1 MKKFFSILMTV
12 LSLSAYCQT
21 LKTFNGTF
29 NDGKLQN
36 GTAVYTY
43 YEDPNTHEYLKQGA
57 FKYTFTGKGD
67 YQGYD
72 QTITGNFEK
81 GLKNDEIH
89 TRTRNIYIV
98 EKARNTN
105 EQKKKL
111 QRLF

>member
-1 MKKFFSILMTV
+1 MTV

-81 GLKNDEIH
+81 GLKNGTGTMALVFGVMAFSIAS
-89 TRTRNIYIV
+89 TLISKV
-98 EKARNTN
+98 SG
-105 EQKKKL
+105 
-111 QRLF
+111 